1 MELLRSAA
9 SGSSGRRSAHPT
21 PCSCGRQLGS
31 QDGQDAR
38 SGRIAAASRPAGRHA
53 PGGTVS
59 PQRSSISP
67 PRCQATGL
75 SGGTGGAPASRW
87 PVAISPPDFSAPCQ
101 PPVLPGTPGWASSQ
115 LTAVTRPNRWGC
127 PAERVVQGR
136 TGRYQP
142 EPAACR
148 PRLLAVA

>member
-67 PRCQATGL
+67 PRCQARGL
-75 SGGTGGAPASRW
+75 PGGTGGAPASRW
-87 PVAISPPDFSAPCQ
+87 PAAASPPDL
-101 PPVLPGTPGWASSQ
+101 PPVRLTFRRCASHLSCRVRLAGLPAS
-115 LTAVTRPNRWGC
+115 
-127 PAERVVQGR
+127 
-136 TGRYQP
+136 
-142 EPAACR
+142 
-148 PRLLAVA
+148 